1 MFSDEEINRHNY
13 QFRFQEMES
22 KIRKCELERTQ
33 LEQRFTQLMR
43 ERQECEKAAERSMKL
58 KYKRM
63 MELER
68 QRAER
73 NESLLRMLH
82 KIDQQAA
89 SLAAK
94 TDRLKMLKTQYE
106 SYLIRSWSSQRALPP
121 SPAPSICSHQIFPPA
136 PPQPSYYRNTE
147 SPKSDFVRYLSDL
160 THTQTAIHNP
170 IPPPTVLSNYI
181 ASQPS
186 SSSTWS
192 RDPFSRTASDVIL
205 QPTFSFPASSLNP
218 PIPETPRHR
227 PPSTKPQLSNE
238 EFIQY
243 IDNEILKAPDI
254 PTVETPPPP
263 MVALPNIRV
272 DPPTITPSPLPAA
285 YLEDVTNEE
294 EVKPLTEY
302 DEDKAY
308 VIEDLAEKLALYD
321 QAEEQPKLED
331 TEITQ
336 RWERIV
342 EVNSTKPEKEPSV
355 QETKQSSIEEVDE
368 IPAAQVAS
376 ESVKAELKLEEPYKE
391 TIQEVYQE
399 THNSS
404 ASEEVQQEPSVSYE
418 QPELSTAP
426 EEVQP
431 EYQQSYA
438 SEADYQQYP
447 TAVEQEY
454 QAPVDYNY
462 QYAPEQPVPTEAD
475 TNQPP
480 IQQEDPAYW
489 TTARQAVKA
498 KTITALGQSRT
509 PETIEEVANNGEAV
523 EPIERRSTPSGSKRS
538 SPMGEIVSP
547 SEIHQSQPEEQPAVD
562 TTQYNYSQYPQEY
575 DPAAEQQAYQQYPQD
590 GSDQQYYEYQEQD
603 PAQAQQQYQEYAEGT
618 NADPNQYQQ
627 ATEYPGPT
635 QYVFEQGYYDQPQ
648 PVDPNQQ
655 QAYYD
660 QSQQPQTTED
670 QQQYDPNQQ
679 AYYDPNAE
687 QQQQYYEE
695 APAPDQTVYDQS
707 QEYGAYETSQS
718 EGQQAVVAVEPEAV
732 EPKEPETESISKVEE
747 ETPAVG
753 TEEASSPSLLFATS
767 EESEQQVKV
776 VEEQQEQKNVE
787 ESRGGEDGKDT
798 TTVSSV
804 NDESDFDFST
814 Q

>member
-121 SPAPSICSHQIFPPA
+121 SPAPSICSHQILPPA

-147 SPKSDFVRYLSDL
+147 SPKSDFVRYLSDM

-170 IPPPTVLSNYI
+170 IPPPDGPFQLHCFPTSSSSAWSRDPDAPVIDLP
-181 ASQPS
+181 QPNPSSRARS
-186 SSSTWS
+186 SSSTS
-192 RDPFSRTASDVIL
+192 TADPQGTG
-205 QPTFSFPASSLNP
+205 
-218 PIPETPRHR
+218 
-227 PPSTKPQLSNE
+227 
-238 EFIQY
+238 
-243 IDNEILKAPDI
+243 I

-308 VIEDLAEKLALYD
+308 VIEDLAEKLTLYD
-321 QAEEQPKLED
+321 QAEEQPKQED
-331 TEITQ
+331 AEITQ

-342 EVNSTKPEKEPSV
+342 EVNSTKQEEEPLV
-355 QETKQSSIEEVDE
+355 QETKQSSIEEVEE
-368 IPAAQVAS
+368 IPVAQPAS
-376 ESVKAELKLEEPYKE
+376 ESVKAELKIEESL
-391 TIQEVYQE
+391 QEAYQE
-399 THNSS
+399 TQNLS
-404 ASEEVQQEPSVSYE
+404 ASEEVQQEPSVFYE

-426 EEVQP
+426 EEEVQL
-431 EYQQSYA
+431 EYQQGYA

-462 QYAPEQPVPTEAD
+462 QYAPEQPVPTD
-475 TNQPP
+475 TFTDPP
-480 IQQEDPAYW
+480 TIQSEDPAYW

-509 PETIEEVANNGEAV
+509 PETIEEVANNGEVV
-523 EPIERRSTPSGSKRS
+523 EHVERRSTPSGSKRS
-538 SPMGEIVSP
+538 SPMGEIVST
-547 SEIHQSQPEEQPAVD
+547 SEIHQNQPEEQPAVD
-562 TTQYNYSQYPQEY
+562 TTQYDYSQYPQEY
-575 DPAAEQQAYQQYPQD
+575 DPAAEQQAYQR
-590 GSDQQYYEYQEQD
+590 
-603 PAQAQQQYQEYAEGT
+603 QQYQEYAEGT
-618 NADPNQYQQ
+618 NVDPNQYQQ

-648 PVDPNQQ
+648 PVDPNKQ

-660 QSQQPQTTED
+660 QSQQPLPTED

-687 QQQQYYEE
+687 QQQPYYEE
-695 APAPDQTVYDQS
+695 APAPDQTVYEQS
-707 QEYGAYETSQS
+707 QDYGAYETSQS
-718 EGQQAVVAVEPEAV
+718 EGQEAVAVPVETEAV
-732 EPKEPETESISKVEE
+732 EQKEPETESISKVEE

-753 TEEASSPSLLFATS
+753 TEEASSPSLLFPTS
-767 EESEQQVKV
+767 EESEQHAKV
-776 VEEQQEQKNVE
+776 VEEKQEQKKIE
-787 ESRGGEDGKDT
+787 EYRGGEDGKDT

>member
-1 MFSDEEINRHNY
+1 M
-13 QFRFQEMES
+13 
-22 KIRKCELERTQ
+22 
-33 LEQRFTQLMR
+33 
-43 ERQECEKAAERSMKL
+43 
-58 KYKRM
+58 
-63 MELER
+63 
-68 QRAER
+68 
-73 NESLLRMLH
+73 
-82 KIDQQAA
+82 
-89 SLAAK
+89 
-94 TDRLKMLKTQYE
+94 
-106 SYLIRSWSSQRALPP
+106 
-121 SPAPSICSHQIFPPA
+121 
-136 PPQPSYYRNTE
+136 
-147 SPKSDFVRYLSDL
+147 

-170 IPPPTVLSNYI
+170 IPPPTALSNYI

-186 SSSTWS
+186 SSSAWS
-192 RDPFSRTASDVIL
+192 RDPFSRTASDVIP

-308 VIEDLAEKLALYD
+308 VIEDLAEKLTLYD
-321 QAEEQPKLED
+321 QAEEQPKQED

-342 EVNSTKPEKEPSV
+342 EVNSTKQEEEPLV
-355 QETKQSSIEEVDE
+355 QETKQSSIEE
-368 IPAAQVAS
+368 IPVAQPAS
-376 ESVKAELKLEEPYKE
+376 ESVKAELKIEESL
-391 TIQEVYQE
+391 QEVYQE
-399 THNSS
+399 TQNLS

-426 EEVQP
+426 EEEVQL
-431 EYQQSYA
+431 EYQQGYA

-462 QYAPEQPVPTEAD
+462 QYAPEQPVPIETLTD
-475 TNQPP
+475 PP
-480 IQQEDPAYW
+480 TTQQEDPAYW

-523 EPIERRSTPSGSKRS
+523 EPVERRSTPSGSKRS
-538 SPMGEIVSP
+538 SPMGEIVST

-562 TTQYNYSQYPQEY
+562 TTQYDYSQYPQEY

-603 PAQAQQQYQEYAEGT
+603 PAQAQQQYQEYAEGI
-618 NADPNQYQQ
+618 NVDPNQYQQ

-660 QSQQPQTTED
+660 QSQQPLPTED

-687 QQQQYYEE
+687 QQQPYYEE
-695 APAPDQTVYDQS
+695 APAPDQTVYEQS
-707 QEYGAYETSQS
+707 QDYGAYETSQS
-718 EGQQAVVAVEPEAV
+718 EGQEAVAVPVETEAV
-732 EPKEPETESISKVEE
+732 EQKEPETESISKVEE

-753 TEEASSPSLLFATS
+753 TEEASSPSLLFPTS
-767 EESEQQVKV
+767 EESEQHAKV
-776 VEEQQEQKNVE
+776 VEEKQEQKKIE